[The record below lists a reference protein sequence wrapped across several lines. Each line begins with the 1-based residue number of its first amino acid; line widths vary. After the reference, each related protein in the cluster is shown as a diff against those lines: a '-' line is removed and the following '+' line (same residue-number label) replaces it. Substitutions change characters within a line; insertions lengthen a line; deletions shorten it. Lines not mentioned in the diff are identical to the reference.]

1 MNESRN
7 IDIVENRRR
16 IAEELLASTSFKDSL
31 RLFLRNIDPDA
42 GPALVRTLMGKDVE
56 VPLAVMSAIPSV
68 ANCLIRTAME
78 LVKLIRQ
85 YPSPMLTGMIETLL
99 QDIDKDALSSLIRE
113 IRDLSRD
120 IAPVLGGFAGAME
133 EQTFKGKGRT

>member
-7 IDIVENRRR
+7 IGIVENRRR
-16 IAEELLASTSFKDSL
+16 VAEELLASTSFKDSL
-31 RLFLRNIDPDA
+31 RLFLRDIDPEF

-78 LVKLIRQ
+78 LVKLIRH
-85 YPSPMLTGMIETLL
+85 YPTPMLTGMIETLL
-99 QDIDKDALSSLIRE
+99 RDIDKDTLSSLIRE
-113 IRDLSRD
+113 SRDLLRD
-120 IAPVLGGFAGAME
+120 IAPALNDFAGTME
-133 EQTFKGKGRT
+133 DQACKGKEHT